1 MSVFR
6 IGKKSK
12 IEDNELEFID
22 EIDELD
28 WDYSDDGDFETV
40 DSIDKKVVQDEK
52 SDDTYQE
59 TASRIVDISEMQLN
73 NQHDS
78 KMILQKR
85 LLWFFIAL
93 LSVQTI
99 AIIAVVL
106 LNGFWERFTLNDG
119 VVISFITSAFVETLG
134 VVALMVKFAFYN
146 EQETKIISI
155 LNSYIEHFK
164 VYNSSE
170 HKSNMND

>member
-134 VVALMVKFAFYN
+134 VVALMVKFAFNN

>member
-12 IEDNELEFID
+12 IDDNELELID
-22 EIDELD
+22 EIEDLN

-40 DSIDKKVVQDEK
+40 DSIDRRVVQDEK

-59 TASRIVDISEMQLN
+59 TASRIVDISEIQLN

-78 KMILQKR
+78 KTKLQKR

-99 AIIAVVL
+99 AIVVVIL
-106 LNGFWERFTLNDG
+106 LNGFNKRFQLNDG
-119 VVISFITSAFVETLG
+119 VIIAFITSAFVETLG
-134 VVALMVKFAFYN
+134 VVALMVKFAFNN

-170 HKSNMND
+170 HKSNIND